1 MRMLDVID
9 AKRNG
14 HKLTDAQVQ
23 YFVDGVVDGSIPDY
37 QISALLMA
45 IYFQGMEASEQ
56 TKLTMAMLES
66 GDQLDLTKIEG
77 IKVDKHSTGGVG
89 DKTSLPLAAMVAA
102 TGIPVPMISGRG
114 LGHTGGTLDKL
125 EAIPGFKVALTEAEF
140 INQVQQIG
148 LAIVGA
154 TGQIAPADA
163 RIYGL
168 RDVTDTVDSIP
179 LIASSILSKK
189 LASGTDALVI
199 DVKTGAGA
207 FMKEMADAQKLA
219 HALVEIA
226 NGAGVNSMAIIS
238 DMNQPLGN
246 KIGNSLEIEESIEV
260 LQGNG
265 PADLM
270 ELILT
275 LGSQMVVL
283 GKKAAT
289 LDAARQLLEQ
299 TITDGSALY
308 KFRQMIEMQGGD
320 PAVIEHP
327 KIMPQAKY
335 HFEIKAQTAGVVSQ
349 ITADEMG
356 IASMLLGGG
365 RAAKEDQLDYSVGL
379 VLHHKIGDQVQV
391 GDALVTVY
399 SNQEDIAQVE
409 KLIRD
414 NFIIGASA
422 TAPQLIHEVITDWQK
437 AGNTYGRTK
446 WVV

>member
-9 AKRNG
+9 TKRNG
-14 HKLTDAQVQ
+14 AVLTDEQIQ
-23 YFVDGVVDGSIPDY
+23 FFVDGVVDGSIPDY

-45 IYFQGMEASEQ
+45 IYFQKMTASEQ
-56 TKLTMAMLES
+56 TKLTMAMLAS
-66 GDQLDLTKIEG
+66 GDQLDLSAIAG

-102 TGIPVPMISGRG
+102 LGIPVPMISGRG

-125 EAIPGFKVALTEAEF
+125 EAIPGYRVALTEQEF
-140 INQVQQIG
+140 IKQVQSIG

-199 DVKTGAGA
+199 DVKTGEGA
-207 FMKEMADAQKLA
+207 FMRRTEDARQLA

-238 DMNQPLGN
+238 DMNQPLGA
-246 KIGNSLEIEESIEV
+246 KIGNSLEIEESID
-260 LQGNG
+260 LLKGNG
-265 PADLM
+265 PADLL
-270 ELILT
+270 ELVLT
-275 LGSQMVVL
+275 LGAQMVVL

-289 LDAARQLLEQ
+289 LDEARNQLKQ
-299 TITDGSALY
+299 TITDGSALT

-320 PAVIEHP
+320 GRVIDDYT
-327 KIMPQAKY
+327 IMPQAKY
-335 HFEIKAQTAGVVSQ
+335 QIEIKAQTNGVVTR
-349 ITADEMG
+349 IAANEMG
-356 IASMLLGGG
+356 VASMLLGGG

-379 VLHHKIGDQVQV
+379 VLNHKIGDRVKQ
-391 GDALVTVY
+391 GDTLVTVH
-399 SNQEDIAQVE
+399 SNQQDISKVE
-409 KLIRD
+409 QLIRD
-414 NFIIGASA
+414 NYTIGKAG
-422 TAPQLIHEVITDWQK
+422 TAPQLIHEVITD
-437 AGNTYGRTK
+437 
-446 WVV
+446 